1 MIFYG
6 TILNDFLWNYD
17 MHLLTSTI
25 CISLAVLLT
34 ACNPLDREGRAVV
47 DNSTAT
53 IGITERAAFE
63 SLLVALE
70 QRPNA
75 DLDCLQ
81 FLSES
86 NNDDA
91 IATSWEFA
99 AIEVHDDT
107 CGGDPDIA
115 HVRNRYKVSADDSV
129 MIYDPIDAEYKPF

>member
-1 MIFYG
+1 MSL
-6 TILNDFLWNYD
+6 LNDFLWNSD

-34 ACNPLDREGRAVV
+34 ACNPSNREDRAVV
-47 DNSTAT
+47 DSSTATAT
-53 IGITERAAFE
+53 IGITEKAAFE

-81 FLSES
+81 FLPES

-91 IATSWEFA
+91 IATTWEFA
-99 AIEVHDDT
+99 AMEIHDEI
-107 CGGDPDIA
+107 CGGDPYVG

>member
-1 MIFYG
+1 MSL
-6 TILNDFLWNYD
+6 LNDFLWNYD

-25 CISLAVLLT
+25 CISLAILLT
-34 ACNPLDREGRAVV
+34 ACNPLNREDGAVI
-47 DNSTAT
+47 DNSAAT

-63 SLLVALE
+63 LLIVALE

-81 FLSES
+81 FLPES

-91 IATSWEFA
+91 VATTWEFA
-99 AIEVHDDT
+99 AIEIHDKI
-107 CGGDPDIA
+107 CGGDPYVG

>member
-1 MIFYG
+1 MSL
-6 TILNDFLWNYD
+6 LNDFLWNSD

-34 ACNPLDREGRAVV
+34 ACNPSNREDRAVV
-47 DNSTAT
+47 DSSTATAT
-53 IGITERAAFE
+53 IGITEKAAFE

-81 FLSES
+81 FLLES

-91 IATSWEFA
+91 IATTWEFA
-99 AIEVHDDT
+99 AIEIHDEI

-115 HVRNRYKVSADDSV
+115 HVRDRYTVSADGSV
-129 MIYDPIDAEYKPF
+129 MIYDPRDAEYKPF

>member
-1 MIFYG
+1 
-6 TILNDFLWNYD
+6 

-34 ACNPLDREGRAVV
+34 ACKPLDRGDRTVV

-63 SLLVALE
+63 LLIVTLE

-81 FLSES
+81 FLPES

-91 IATSWEFA
+91 IATTWEFA
-99 AIEVHDDT
+99 AMEIHDEI
-107 CGGDPDIA
+107 CGGDPYVG